1 MKNILAVL
9 SLLLVLNACK
19 MSQDSENDKFAA
31 DKTYMLRLNLL
42 PGSVYNYEITNETVI
57 EVDFEDKIV
66 ENINRTEFGF
76 NYLVSNDSSGNS
88 LLTMTF
94 NKIQLFKKSNDNE
107 TELDAENAT
116 FSTDQ
121 TEKMLGL
128 LKGSELITTI
138 NKRGE
143 VLKITGLKEMSGSIM
158 NLFPQ
163 TDDNTKVAIEAEW
176 EKIAENGF
184 VKSSLE
190 QLFKLF
196 PDSAIHLGDSWNL
209 KSKQDPA
216 FPVTIIGHYQLKAI
230 NNNLAIIESEGKV
243 KENTSMTL
251 QETGWQISQL
261 SGDQQGVFDMET
273 NTGMLINGKIKAKIT
288 GNVHVM
294 GKEVPVKI
302 KTLISI
308 KGDRRK

>member
-1 MKNILAVL
+1 MIAI
-9 SLLLVLNACK
+9 SACITQ
-19 MSQDSENDKFAA
+19 QDNNLDQYDAE
-31 DKTYMLRLNLL
+31 KTYNLRLSLL
-42 PGSVYNYEITNETVI
+42 PGSYYNYEISNETVI

-66 ENINRTEFGF
+66 ENINRTELGF
-76 NYLVSNDSSGNS
+76 NYLVSNDSAGNS

-94 NKIQLFKKSNDNE
+94 NRIHLFKKINDIE
-107 TELDAENAT
+107 TEMDAANAT
-116 FSTDQ
+116 FSTDP

-128 LKGSELITTI
+128 LKGSEFRTTI

-143 VLKITGLKEMSGSIM
+143 VLNITGLKEMSGNIM

-209 KSKQDPA
+209 KSTQDPA
-216 FPVTIIGHYQLKAI
+216 FPVTILGHYQLKAI

-243 KENTSMTL
+243 KENTSITL
-251 QETGWQISQL
+251 QETGWLISQL

-273 NTGMLINGKIKAKIT
+273 STGMLINGKIKAKIT
-288 GNVHVM
+288 GIVHVI
-294 GKEVPVKI
+294 GKEVPVKV